1 MYLSDGHRDTKHF
14 VPGSAWEDYVLGP
27 YDDTAT
33 ITDEETD
40 THVRELATMLFHP
53 VNTTSMT
60 KARAPWGVI
69 DPDLKLQVDRSNVKL
84 DLGYYFTNHIL
95 TSLRREYSGTL
106 LAREDE
112 SLACYLL
119 V

>member
-1 MYLSDGHRDTKHF
+1 MYGSVKLASNDPFSAPIIDPGYVAIELDKACLRDSVEDTKHF

-40 THVRELATMLFHP
+40 THVRELATVLFHP

-60 KARAPWGVI
+60 KARALWGVI
-69 DPDLKLQVDRSNVKL
+69 TPDLKLQAHS
-84 DLGYYFTNHIL
+84 
-95 TSLRREYSGTL
+95 
-106 LAREDE
+106 
-112 SLACYLL
+112 
-119 V
+119 